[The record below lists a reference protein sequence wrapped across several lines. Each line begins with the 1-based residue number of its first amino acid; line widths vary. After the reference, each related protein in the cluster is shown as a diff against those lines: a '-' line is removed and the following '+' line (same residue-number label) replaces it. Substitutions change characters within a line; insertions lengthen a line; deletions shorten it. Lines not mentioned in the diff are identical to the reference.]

1 MSAASK
7 WPAHGRTSPSLSGV
21 RACATVERLCSARA
35 AAVEG
40 AVERQ
45 GQGQG
50 QGQRRRQALGSGVRP
65 EARTRLVAV
74 VVDGLLAQDDEAR
87 LLLLDEGLE

>member
-1 MSAASK
+1 M
-7 WPAHGRTSPSLSGV
+7 
-21 RACATVERLCSARA
+21 ERLCSARA

-50 QGQRRRQALGSGVRP
+50 QGQRRRQAVGSGVRP

>member
-1 MSAASK
+1 MSAASN

-50 QGQRRRQALGSGVRP
+50 QGQGQRQALGSGVWP
-65 EARTRLVAV
+65 EERTRLVAV
-74 VVDGLLAQDDEAR
+74 VIDGLLAQDDEAR

>member
-1 MSAASK
+1 MSAASI
-7 WPAHGRTSPSLSGV
+7 WPAHGRASPTLSGV
-21 RACATVERLCSARA
+21 RACAT
-35 AAVEG
+35 VEG

-50 QGQRRRQALGSGVRP
+50 QGQRRRQAFGSGVRP

-74 VVDGLLAQDDEAR
+74 VIDGLLAQDDEAR

>member
-1 MSAASK
+1 MSAASS

-21 RACATVERLCSARA
+21 RACATVE
-35 AAVEG
+35 G

-50 QGQRRRQALGSGVRP
+50 QGQRRRQAFGSGVRP

-74 VVDGLLAQDDEAR
+74 VIDGLLAQDDEAR